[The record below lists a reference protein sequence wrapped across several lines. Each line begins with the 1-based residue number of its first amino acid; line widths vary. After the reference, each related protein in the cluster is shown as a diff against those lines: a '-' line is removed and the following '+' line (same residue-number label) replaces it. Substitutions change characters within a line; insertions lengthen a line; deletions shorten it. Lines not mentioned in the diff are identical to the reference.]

1 MGDAAKAV
9 VAGVTGC
16 QSCSGT
22 FSEEGIEWLEEAGD
36 NEGCEEGGEW
46 AALADAFLHEEGAPC
61 AIVPFVVDGACVLI
75 K

>member
-1 MGDAAKAV
+1 M
-9 VAGVTGC
+9 
-16 QSCSGT
+16 
-22 FSEEGIEWLEEAGD
+22 EEAGD